1 MNTGFT
7 GYESHA
13 GENRAWDEMFARD
26 GEPRPA
32 FRRLHKALDA
42 MAGGEVET
50 RAAALSRDF
59 RDQGITFQLSG
70 REEPFPLDVVPR
82 VITGDEWELIE
93 RGVAQRVRALE
104 AFLADVYGDQLVL
117 RDGVVPTRLVVTSE
131 HFHRAAAG
139 IEPPNGVRIH
149 VSGVDLIRD
158 EAGTFRV
165 LEDNLRNPSGVSY
178 VLENRRTMSRVFPEL
193 FAGERVRRV
202 SMYPGRLL
210 AALRASAP
218 PGRDDP
224 RVVVMTPG
232 IYNSAYFEHALLARR
247 MGVELVEGRDLVC
260 RANSVWMRT
269 TEGEQQVDVVY
280 RRVDDTFLDP
290 MHFRAD
296 SLVGCAGLL
305 NAARAGNVTIANAV
319 GNGVADDKLLYT
331 YVPDLVKYY
340 LGEEALLPNVDTFRL
355 EDPDQR
361 AHVLDHLD
369 EMVVKPVE
377 GAGGYGLVVGPSAT
391 RQELADVREA
401 ITGSPRSWIAQPVVQ
416 LSTAPTLTEKGF
428 APRHIDLRPFAINDG
443 KDVWVLPGGLTRV
456 ALPEGSLV
464 VNSSRGGGSK
474 DTWVL
479 AGSVG
484 GRPNGKGVAVE
495 SPPVDGASSDRPA
508 PTLSTP
514 PQHATSVGPADDQ
527 QQQQQQQQGGSG
539 C

>member
-1 MNTGFT
+1 MNTGFAH
-7 GYESHA
+7 YASRA
-13 GENRAWDEMFARD
+13 GDNRAWDEMFASD

-117 RDGVVPTRLVVTSE
+117 RDGIVPTRLVVTSE

-158 EAGTFRV
+158 EAGAFRV

-193 FAGERVRRV
+193 FSGEKVRRV

-260 RANSVWMRT
+260 RANAVWMRT

-305 NAARAGNVTIANAV
+305 NAARAGTVTIANAV

-331 YVPDLVKYY
+331 YVPELVQYY
-340 LGEEALLPNVDTFRL
+340 LGEEALLPNVDTYRP

-369 EMVVKPVE
+369 ELVLKPVE
-377 GAGGYGLVVGPSAT
+377 GSGGYGLVVGPSAT
-391 RQELADVREA
+391 KQELAEVREA
-401 ITGSPRSWIAQPVVQ
+401 IIASPRAWIAQPVVQ
-416 LSTAPTLTEKGF
+416 LSTAPTLTEQGF

-479 AGSVG
+479 ARSSGSRLAARG
-484 GRPNGKGVAVE
+484 DAVE
-495 SPPVDGASSDRPA
+495 QPAVDGAVPERPA
-508 PTLSTP
+508 PSLSTP
-514 PQHATSVGPADDQ
+514 PQHAVYTGPADDQ
-527 QQQQQQQQGGSG
+527 QQQQQQSGGAG

>member
-1 MNTGFT
+1 V
-7 GYESHA
+7 S
-13 GENRAWDEMFARD
+13 RAWDEMFSPD

-32 FRRLHKALDA
+32 FRRLHEQLGA
-42 MAGGEVET
+42 MAGNEVET
-50 RAAALSRDF
+50 CAAALSRDF

-82 VITGDEWELIE
+82 VLTGPEWELIE
-93 RGVAQRVRALE
+93 KGVVQRVRALE
-104 AFLADVYGDQLVL
+104 AFLADIYGDQLVL
-117 RDGVVPTRLVVTSE
+117 RDGVVPTGLVVTSE

-165 LEDNLRNPSGVSY
+165 LEDNLRTPSGVSY

-202 SMYPGRLL
+202 SMYPGQLL

-260 RANSVWMRT
+260 RANAVWMRT

-296 SLVGCAGLL
+296 SLVGCPGLL

-331 YVPDLVKYY
+331 YVPDLVEYY
-340 LGEEALLPNVDTFRL
+340 LGEKAVLPNVDTYRP
-355 EDPDQR
+355 EDPDQL

-369 EMVVKPVE
+369 ELVVKPVE
-377 GAGGYGLVVGPSAT
+377 GAGGHGLVVGPSAT
-391 RQELADVREA
+391 AQELADVREA
-401 ITGSPRSWIAQPVVQ
+401 IKASPRSWIAQPVVQ

-428 APRHIDLRPFAINDG
+428 APRHIDLRPFAINNG
-443 KDVWVLPGGLTRV
+443 RDVWVMPGGLTRV

-479 AGSVG
+479 AEPPGS
-484 GRPNGKGVAVE
+484 RFPARGVAVE
-495 SPPVDGASSDRPA
+495 QSPVDGDRPTHSA
-508 PTLSTP
+508 PVSVAEP
-514 PQHATSVGPADDQ
+514 PQHVLSLGPADDQ
-527 QQQQQQQQGGSG
+527 QQQQQQGSG
-539 C
+539 AGC

>member
-1 MNTGFT
+1 
-7 GYESHA
+7 
-13 GENRAWDEMFARD
+13 
-26 GEPRPA
+26 
-32 FRRLHKALDA
+32 
-42 MAGGEVET
+42 
-50 RAAALSRDF
+50 
-59 RDQGITFQLSG
+59 
-70 REEPFPLDVVPR
+70 
-82 VITGDEWELIE
+82 
-93 RGVAQRVRALE
+93 
-104 AFLADVYGDQLVL
+104 
-117 RDGVVPTRLVVTSE
+117 
-131 HFHRAAAG
+131 
-139 IEPPNGVRIH
+139 

-193 FAGERVRRV
+193 FSGERVRRV

-296 SLVGCAGLL
+296 SLVGCPGLL

-331 YVPDLVKYY
+331 YVPDLVEYY
-340 LGEEALLPNVDTFRL
+340 LGEKALLPNVETYRL
-355 EDPDQR
+355 EEEDQL

-369 EMVVKPVE
+369 ELVLKPVE
-377 GAGGYGLVVGPSAT
+377 GSGGHGLVVGPSAT
-391 RQELADVREA
+391 EQELTEVRAA
-401 ITGSPRSWIAQPVVQ
+401 IVASPRSWIAQPVVQ
-416 LSTAPTLTEKGF
+416 LSTSPTLTENGF
-428 APRHIDLRPFAINDG
+428 APRHIDLRPFAVNDG

-479 AGSVG
+479 AEPTGPSATARAESVERPVAADVPQSAGPISVG
-484 GRPNGKGVAVE
+484 E
-495 SPPVDGASSDRPA
+495 
-508 PTLSTP
+508 P
-514 PQHATSVGPADDQ
+514 PQHPSLPGAADDQ
-527 QQQQQQQQGGSG
+527 QQQQQQEKGGAE